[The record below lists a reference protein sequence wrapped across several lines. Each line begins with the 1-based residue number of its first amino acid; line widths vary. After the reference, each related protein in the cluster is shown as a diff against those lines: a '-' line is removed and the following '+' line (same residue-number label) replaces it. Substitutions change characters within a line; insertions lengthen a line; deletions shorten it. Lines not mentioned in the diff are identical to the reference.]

1 MIKKIAK
8 VFILITIILA
18 LFCGCSSEVEKT
30 LPVKTEHEITH
41 VKYTAKVGGL
51 FDQLEEVIELTY
63 VSSDNKYITAKYSV
77 AKVIIGN
84 ENKIVYVDEGNF
96 WTCYC
101 DYIMLTQKV
110 YDTMIESTPKVISV
124 KDEIELK

>member
-1 MIKKIAK
+1 MFRKLTKI
-8 VFILITIILA
+8 FILAIIILTM
-18 LFCGCSSEVEKT
+18 FCGCGEVEET

-63 VSSDNKYITAKYSV
+63 VSSENKYITAKYSV
-77 AKVIIGN
+77 SQVIIGN

-96 WTCYC
+96 WTCSC
-101 DYIMLTQKV
+101 DCIMLTQEV
-110 YDTMIESTPKVISV
+110 YDTMIESTPKVISI